1 MDAIGQPVR
10 ARPWTELRQRSWR
23 ITRRDAIRYWLGA
36 SAAAVSV
43 AAASL
48 PSVVLD
54 ASSPAVRTWK
64 GQMAPDTQPALSQP
78 KVLKSSDGLLALTLT
93 ARPGTVDMGAPMP
106 VRTLTYDGVVPGYT
120 WELDAGDR
128 LTVDLVNRLPPQMYM
143 GPMRMDRPHEWST
156 TNLHTHGLHVSPLG
170 NSDNVF
176 LTIEPGDTQHYQID
190 LPTDHPSG
198 LFWYHPHRH
207 GGVTQQVRGGM
218 AGMIVVRGD
227 LDQVPEVAAA
237 TEQIMVLQAIELGD
251 DYQLLEPIPDPTTTQ
266 AFYPRTN
273 VLYTVNGVLTPTI
286 SMYPGEVQ
294 RWRLLNAAEGKF
306 MSLRL
311 EGHPLNVLAWD
322 GLTLHAPDPTELVLL
337 SAGNRVEVLVKAGR
351 PGNYELMLTPGSSQ
365 KPNIPGMPDAPS
377 GHKSGAANVV
387 QMPGMANMPGFL
399 DLGSELQP
407 RSIATLIVGG
417 DGPEMDLPRSLP
429 AWDPPILP
437 IARHHDLAYTVK
449 RTADNEFVFFGVDG
463 EAFDPNRPPY
473 RIPIGTAEEWT
484 LTNDLDTKLM
494 DHAHVFHI
502 HQNPF
507 KITSINGAPLA
518 TPLWRDT
525 FVLTRSSGDSITFES
540 NFVDY
545 PGKFVQHCHV
555 LSHEDLGMMS
565 SIEIIP

>member
-1 MDAIGQPVR
+1 
-10 ARPWTELRQRSWR
+10 
-23 ITRRDAIRYWLGA
+23 
-36 SAAAVSV
+36 
-43 AAASL
+43 
-48 PSVVLD
+48 
-54 ASSPAVRTWK
+54 
-64 GQMAPDTQPALSQP
+64 
-78 KVLKSSDGLLALTLT
+78 
-93 ARPGTVDMGAPMP
+93 
-106 VRTLTYDGVVPGYT
+106 
-120 WELDAGDR
+120 
-128 LTVDLVNRLPPQMYM
+128 M
-143 GPMRMDRPHEWST
+143 GPMRMDRPHEWAT

-176 LTIEPGDTQHYQID
+176 LTIQPGDTQHYQID
-190 LPTDHPSG
+190 LPPDHPSG
-198 LFWYHPHRH
+198 IFWYHPHRH

-237 TEQIMVLQAIELGD
+237 TEQVMVLQAIELGD
-251 DYQLLEPIPDPTTTQ
+251 DYQLLEPIPDPTTQQ

-311 EGHPLNVLAWD
+311 DGHPLNVLAWD
-322 GLTLHAPDPTELVLL
+322 GLTLHAPDPVQLVLM
-337 SAGNRVEVLVKAGR
+337 SAGNRVEVLVRAGR

-365 KPNIPGMPDAPS
+365 KPNIPGMPDEASVHEP
-377 GHKSGAANVV
+377 
-387 QMPGMANMPGFL
+387 MPGMSSMRGFL
-399 DLGSELQP
+399 DLGPELQP

-417 DGPEMDLPRSLP
+417 DGPEMDLPSSLP
-429 AWDPPILP
+429 AWDPPMLP
-437 IARHHDLAYTVK
+437 IARHHDLAYTVA
-449 RTADNEFVFFGVDG
+449 RTADNEFVFFDVDG
-463 EAFDPNRPPY
+463 EAFDPSRPSY
-473 RIPIGTAEEWT
+473 QIPINTAEEWT
-484 LTNDLDTKLM
+484 LTNDLDSKLM